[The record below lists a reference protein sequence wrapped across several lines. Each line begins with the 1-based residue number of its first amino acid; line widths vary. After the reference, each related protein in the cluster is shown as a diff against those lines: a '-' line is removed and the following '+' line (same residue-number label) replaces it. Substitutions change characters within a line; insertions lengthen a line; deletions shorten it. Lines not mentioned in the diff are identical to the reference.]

1 MDLLAP
7 AWTAFKS
14 TPPAPL
20 RPATL
25 RTRLLNVRAVDDYDR
40 RYLPTTQE
48 QGNVNLDLNRRH
60 AIGAL
65 AAAAF
70 AASGTSLVLAQ
81 TTYPNKPIRLVVP
94 YPPGGPLDTA
104 ARALAD
110 RSKEALGVIVVE
122 NRPGAGGNLGV
133 DQVAKS
139 PPDGYSLVIGAVATH
154 AVNPWLFSKLP
165 YDPIKDFAPIT
176 LIAHV
181 PNVLVMTPERGDLL
195 GIRSARDL
203 IDYARKNPGRL
214 NYASGGN
221 GSAGHM
227 AGELMKS
234 QAKISALH
242 IPYAGAAPA
251 QLGLLAGQT
260 DFMFDNLA
268 SATTQ
273 IKAGKLRALAVTTSQ
288 RASSM
293 PDIPTMVD
301 AGLPGFDVSTWFGV
315 FAPAGTPAPIVS
327 RLNSAMTAALRSSEM
342 RERLARMGA
351 EPAPGTPEQ
360 FSELLRRELAK
371 YQQVVKFSGARV
383 D

>member
-1 MDLLAP
+1 MIVNRRRALYLL
-7 AWTAFKS
+7 S
-14 TPPAPL
+14 
-20 RPATL
+20 ATL
-25 RTRLLNVRAVDDYDR
+25 VTASVASSW
-40 RYLPTTQE
+40 TQ
-48 QGNVNLDLNRRH
+48 
-60 AIGAL
+60 L
-65 AAAAF
+65 AE
-70 AASGTSLVLAQ
+70 AQ
-81 TTYPNKPIRLVVP
+81 PAYPNKPIRLVVP

-110 RSKEALGVIVVE
+110 RVRDTLGIIVVE

-133 DQVAKS
+133 DHVAKS

-165 YDPIKDFAPIT
+165 YDPVKDFAPIT

-181 PNVLVMTPERGDLL
+181 PNVLVMAPERADKL
-195 GIRSARDL
+195 GIRSASEL
-203 IDYARKNPGRL
+203 IAYARRNPAQL

-234 QAKISALH
+234 QANVSAVH

-268 SATTQ
+268 SATAQ
-273 IKAGKLRALAVTTSQ
+273 IRAGKLRALAVTTAQ
-288 RASSM
+288 RASAM
-293 PDIPTMVD
+293 PDVPTMAD
-301 AGLPGFDVSTWFGV
+301 AGLAGFDVSTWFGV
-315 FAPAGTPAPIVS
+315 FAPAGTPPAIVS
-327 RLNSAMTAALRSSEM
+327 RLNSAFGAALRSPDM

-351 EPAPGTPEQ
+351 DPAPGTPEQ
-360 FSELLRRELAK
+360 FAALVRSELAK
-371 YQQVVKFSGARV
+371 YEKVVKFSGARV

>member
-1 MDLLAP
+1 MN
-7 AWTAFKS
+7 
-14 TPPAPL
+14 
-20 RPATL
+20 R
-25 RTRLLNVRAVDDYDR
+25 RRAVR
-40 RYLPTTQE
+40 TLAT
-48 QGNVNLDLNRRH
+48 
-60 AIGAL
+60 AL
-65 AAAAF
+65 AAAVATPL
-70 AASGTSLVLAQ
+70 SICLAEAQ
-81 TTYPNKPIRLVVP
+81 PAYPAKPIRLVVP

-104 ARALAD
+104 ARALAE
-110 RSKEALGVIVVE
+110 RVKESLGVIVVE

-165 YDPIKDFAPIT
+165 YDPVKDFAPIT

-181 PNVLVMTPERGDLL
+181 PNVLVMTPERADQL

-203 IDYARKNPGRL
+203 VEYSRKNPARL

-234 QAKISALH
+234 QAKISAVH

-251 QLGLLAGQT
+251 QVGLLAGQT

-273 IKAGKLRALAVTTSQ
+273 IKAGKLRALAVTTAQ
-288 RASSM
+288 RASAL
-293 PDIPTMVD
+293 PDVPTIAE
-301 AGLPGFDVSTWFGV
+301 AGLTGFDVSTWFGV
-315 FAPAGTPAPIVS
+315 FAPARTPSAVVA
-327 RLNSAMTAALRSSEM
+327 RLNAAFTAALRSPEM

-360 FSELLRRELAK
+360 FSELVRSELAK
-371 YQQVVKFSGARV
+371 YQNVVKFSGARV

>member
-1 MDLLAP
+1 M
-7 AWTAFKS
+7 
-14 TPPAPL
+14 
-20 RPATL
+20 
-25 RTRLLNVRAVDDYDR
+25 
-40 RYLPTTQE
+40 
-48 QGNVNLDLNRRH
+48 NRRN
-60 AIGAL
+60 AIGTL
-65 AAAAF
+65 AATGF
-70 AASGTSLVLAQ
+70 VASGASRVLAQ
-81 TTYPNKPIRLVVP
+81 PAGPSAYPNKPIRLVVP

-104 ARALAD
+104 ARALAE
-110 RSKEALGVIVVE
+110 RIKESLGVIVVE

-139 PPDGYSLVIGAVATH
+139 PADGYSLVIGAVATH

-165 YDPIKDFAPIT
+165 YDPVKDFAPIT

-181 PNVLVMTPERGDLL
+181 PNVLVMTPERADQL

-203 IDYARKNPGRL
+203 IDFARKNPARL

-234 QAKISALH
+234 QAKISAVH

-268 SATTQ
+268 SATAQ
-273 IKAGKLRALAVTTSQ
+273 IKAGKLRALAVTTLQ

-293 PDIPTMVD
+293 SEVPTMAD

-315 FAPAGTPAPIVS
+315 FAPAGTPAPIVA
-327 RLNSAMTAALRSSEM
+327 RLNSAMTTALRSAEM

-360 FSELLRRELAK
+360 FAELLRQELAK

>member
-1 MDLLAP
+1 V
-7 AWTAFKS
+7 K
-14 TPPAPL
+14 
-20 RPATL
+20 
-25 RTRLLNVRAVDDYDR
+25 R
-40 RYLPTTQE
+40 R
-48 QGNVNLDLNRRH
+48 D
-60 AIGAL
+60 AIGTL
-65 AAAAF
+65 AAASVLAT
-70 AASGTSLVLAQ
+70 SGTSKLFAQ
-81 TTYPNKPIRLVVP
+81 TTGALPAYPNRPIRLVVP

-110 RSKEALGVIVVE
+110 RVKEPLGIVIVE

-181 PNVLVMTPERGDLL
+181 PNVLVMTPERADQL

-234 QAKISALH
+234 QAKISAVH

-268 SATTQ
+268 SATAQ
-273 IKAGKLRALAVTTSQ
+273 IKAGRLRALAVTTSQ

-293 PDIPTMVD
+293 PEVPTMAD
-301 AGLPGFDVSTWFGV
+301 AGLTGFDVSTWFGV
-315 FAPAGTPAPIVS
+315 FAPAGTPAPIIA

-342 RERLARMGA
+342 GERLARMGA

-360 FSELLRRELAK
+360 FAELVRRELAK
-371 YQQVVKFSGARV
+371 YQQIVKFSGAHV